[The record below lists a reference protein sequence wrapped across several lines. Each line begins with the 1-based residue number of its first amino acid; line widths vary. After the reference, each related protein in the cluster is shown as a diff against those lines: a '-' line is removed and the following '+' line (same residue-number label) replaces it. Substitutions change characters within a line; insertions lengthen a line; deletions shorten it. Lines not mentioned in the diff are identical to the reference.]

1 MKNLKF
7 ISLGVLVMCTLSMTS
22 FSSARGAHSNQ
33 CAWILTD
40 YEYGD
45 FQDPNTGD
53 VYAVYVDTITGDITR
68 IELMYGSDLVESF
81 AGSYVWSNS
90 GQKYIQA
97 DITYVSQNTLN
108 GEYPL
113 AFY

>member
-1 MKNLKF
+1 MKAKSVLL
-7 ISLGVLVMCTLSMTS
+7 SVLVMCTLSMTS
-22 FSSARGAHSNQ
+22 FSSATSAHSNLSTQ
-33 CAWILTD
+33 ILTD

-45 FQDPNTGD
+45 FQDPNSGD
-53 VYAVYVDTITGDITR
+53 IYAVYVDTITGDITR
-68 IELMYGSDLVESF
+68 IELMYGSDLVQSF

-108 GEYPL
+108 DQLPL